1 MSIIKPEKLKDASAL
16 LEDVINEALSKHPV
30 DDGILRVDVSHI
42 TQKFTP
48 EKCDQLAEVLCQ
60 RIEHA
65 GYHPYFMTYFTF
77 FTHINVYISF
87 KPIQRVYWYMDT
99 KTGEA
104 KSDRFTFKMPYYGFL
119 TKETLE
125 SQYSSWGFQKA
136 MFVAGHESKIKA
148 TQHKHRS
155 FFSKLFGQ

>member
-30 DDGILRVDVSHI
+30 DDGILRVDVSHV

-48 EKCDQLAEVLCQ
+48 EKCDQLADVLCQ

-104 KSDRFTFKMPYYGFL
+104 KSDRFIYKMPYYGFISEEAM
-119 TKETLE
+119 KQ
-125 SQYSSWGFQKA
+125 QYSSWNFQKMVFRAEHEGKAKA
-136 MFVAGHESKIKA
+136 MQNKNK
-148 TQHKHRS
+148 S
-155 FFSKLFGQ
+155 FFSKLFGR